1 MNLNDTHLVLLS
13 AAVQRDDHLILRPE
27 EITTKAA
34 EKLAAKLIRLGA
46 AEEVRVGPDQPRWR
60 EEDDTPVGLRI
71 TTAALAALG
80 IEGGQGSQD
89 GANEPTPASAPAKA
103 GPRAGSKQAQVL
115 EMLGRES
122 GATLDDLVAATGWLP
137 HTTRAAL
144 TGLRKKGH
152 QLVKS
157 KEEHGTVYRIGVAE
171 AAQHDGGAE

>member
-1 MNLNDTHLVLLS
+1 MNLNDTQLVLLS
-13 AAVQRDDHLILRPE
+13 AAAQRDDHLLIHPKEL
-27 EITTKAA
+27 TSKAA

-60 EEDDTPVGLRI
+60 EEDGNPVGLRI
-71 TTAALAALG
+71 TQAGLEALG
-80 IEGGQGSQD
+80 ID
-89 GANEPTPASAPAKA
+89 GNPSDPNVADAPSPAPAQT
-103 GPRAGSKQAQVL
+103 GPRAGSKQAMVI
-115 EMLGRES
+115 EMLGRER

-157 KEEHGTVYRIGVAE
+157 KEDERGTVYRTAAA
-171 AAQHDGGAE
+171 AAQQDGGAE